1 MQGDSLR
8 KELQPGDTC
17 AQSGLYEVFHQ
28 VHRAP
33 HKVIVSAGEIFPQ
46 CKQCGQ
52 AVRFSLVMK
61 DASEAM
67 RPRAKAARK
76 KS

>member
-1 MQGDSLR
+1 MQGESLG

-17 AQSGLYEVFHQ
+17 AQSGLYEVLHQ
-28 VHRAP
+28 AHRAP

-46 CKQCGQ
+46 CKQCGP
-52 AVRFSLVMK
+52 AVRFFLVMK
-61 DASEAM
+61 SASEAT